1 MSGYLFYST
10 YLAIPNGGI
19 LGIGSLLTLALGV
32 AYISY
37 IGFTLAKFVSAK
49 VEFDDNH
56 FEVKV
61 NGVIKNYKWSDIAS
75 IKNYHTSQILK
86 LFDSTGTTI
95 YVVDHMTPGYND
107 FFEKVSQVIET

>member
-1 MSGYLFYST
+1 MEKIKVNNPTWLRAVLYIAIIVFPIMSGYLFHLT
-10 YLAIPNGGI
+10 CLAIPNGGT

-56 FEVKV
+56 FAVIV
-61 NGVIKNYKWSDIAS
+61 NGVITNYKW
-75 IKNYHTSQILK
+75 N
-86 LFDSTGTTI
+86 DSF
-95 YVVDHMTPGYND
+95 N
-107 FFEKVSQVIET
+107 